1 VDVRIRFASPDDA
14 AAIAAIYAPYV
25 LETPISFET
34 QAPDAEA
41 MRGRIEHNTKTH
53 PWLVH
58 VLDGRVA
65 GYAYAGLH
73 HERAAYDWSCEV
85 SVYVE
90 RSMHRRGIGRALYTA
105 LLQALRRLGYYTAL
119 AGVTEPNEASIGLH
133 EAMGFRRAGIH
144 RNVGY
149 KDGRWWDVAYLEV
162 SLQEGYDHP
171 DIRPR
176 RMDELSEPEWEA
188 LLKDELP

>member
-14 AAIAAIYAPYV
+14 PAIAAIYAPYV

-34 QAPDAEA
+34 APPTPEI

-53 PWLVH
+53 PWLVY

-73 HERAAYDWSCEV
+73 HDRAAYDWSCEV

-149 KDGRWWDVAYLEV
+149 KDGLPGNIAAGGL
-162 SLQEGYDHP
+162 
-171 DIRPR
+171 RPSGHQAASHER
-176 RMDELSEPEWEA
+176 ALGARMGGAAQGRTP
-188 LLKDELP
+188 